1 MSKDKPEVG
10 DIFVRIDGTKN
21 IKETNRRV
29 TSLYKCAD
37 GDYIIHLAYLDEYNS
52 ISDEVIFFSTMN
64 KHYKYLG
71 KNKANID
78 DLFKT
83 ENEE

>member
-10 DIFVRIDGTKN
+10 DIFARIYETKVS
-21 IKETNRRV
+21 NRRI
-29 TSLYKCAD
+29 TSIYKCCD
-37 GDYIIHLAYLDEYNS
+37 GDCLIHLAYLDEDNH
-52 ISDEVIFFSTMN
+52 ISEEGIFFSTMN

-71 KNKANID
+71 HSNANIN

-83 ENEE
+83 ENEK

>member
-1 MSKDKPEVG
+1 MSKDTPEVG
-10 DIFVRIDGTKN
+10 DILARIGGTKGS
-21 IKETNRRV
+21 NRRI
-29 TSLYKCAD
+29 TSIYKCCD
-37 GDYIIHLAYLDEYNS
+37 GDCLIHLAYIDEYNS
-52 ISDEVIFFSTMN
+52 ISEEVIFLSAMN

-71 KNKANID
+71 KSEAKID

>member
-1 MSKDKPEVG
+1 MSKDTPEVG
-10 DIFVRIDGTKN
+10 DIFARINKTKVS
-21 IKETNRRV
+21 NRRI
-29 TSLYKCAD
+29 TSIHKCCD
-37 GDYIIHLAYLDEYNS
+37 GDCIVHLAYLDGDNR
-52 ISDEVIFFSTMN
+52 ISEEVVFLSTMN
-64 KHYKYLG
+64 KHYTYLG

>member
-1 MSKDKPEVG
+1 MSKEHITPEVG
-10 DIFVRIDGTKN
+10 DVFARIGETKVS
-21 IKETNRRV
+21 NRRI
-29 TSLYKCAD
+29 TSIYKCCD
-37 GDYIIHLAYLDEYNS
+37 GDCLIHLAYLDEYNN
-52 ISDEVIFFSTMN
+52 ISEEVVFLSAMN

-71 KNKANID
+71 KSKANIN

>member
-10 DIFVRIDGTKN
+10 DVFARIDETKVS
-21 IKETNRRV
+21 NRRI
-29 TSLYKCAD
+29 TSIDKCCD
-37 GDYIIHLAYLDEYNS
+37 GDYLIHLAYLDEYNR
-52 ISDEVIFFSTMN
+52 ILEECIFLSTMN

-71 KNKANID
+71 HSKANIN

-83 ENEE
+83 ENMELLK